1 MIAVLVVAGVIAYAL
16 WDEGEYFGAFVSA
29 GIGLAV
35 FNGCEGCSKEPAP
48 PPSFPQNNRTLS
60 MTCPE
65 CARPLSFYLEFQGN
79 NAPCTYDD
87 CKKLIL
93 YITPERQNEIKQ
105 KEEAEVFD
113 EEFKEFTSSEGSKI
127 NDAIKDLTILEDS
140 LNQRINKLGII
151 IRRTGRDPDQDTDL
165 TNWKQSLSEIKNS
178 KLELAEKLK
187 DAFISFQKFKLS
199 PSKSER
205 EEYKNAIEEGSINA
219 NEILNRY
226 EELKNEISGEKKN

>member
-1 MIAVLVVAGVIAYAL
+1 MIAVLVVAGVIAYTL
-16 WDEGEYFGAFVSA
+16 WDDEEYFGAFVSA

-48 PPSFPQNNRTLS
+48 PPSFPQNNRTLDNRTLS
-60 MTCPE
+60 MWCPE
-65 CARPLSFYLEFQGN
+65 CARPLSFNLETQGK
-79 NAPCTYDD
+79 NAPCAYDD

-93 YITPERQNEIKQ
+93 YITPERQNARRQ
-105 KEEAEVFD
+105 RVD

-219 NEILNRY
+219 NEMLNRY